1 MLSMTKT
8 IGNRGIMAPSIE
20 DVKTAWST
28 VATFLTPPKTEE
40 EYELL
45 QTSLDQLEDE
55 IEEGSHL
62 ETLLDY
68 LGELLDH
75 YEMSHFQEVAD
86 LEKKNITAS
95 EILKRFMERNG
106 LKQNDLAPIFGAQS
120 RVSEVLNGKRQI
132 TLDQVKALNHIHQI
146 PVDLFF

>member
-86 LEKKNITAS
+86 FQEV
-95 EILKRFMERNG
+95 
-106 LKQNDLAPIFGAQS
+106 DIFQKSGPPS
-120 RVSEVLNGKRQI
+120 KYSDPKLF
-132 TLDQVKALNHIHQI
+132 ALNVFQLHLPSQI
-146 PVDLFF
+146 AKAESPRA